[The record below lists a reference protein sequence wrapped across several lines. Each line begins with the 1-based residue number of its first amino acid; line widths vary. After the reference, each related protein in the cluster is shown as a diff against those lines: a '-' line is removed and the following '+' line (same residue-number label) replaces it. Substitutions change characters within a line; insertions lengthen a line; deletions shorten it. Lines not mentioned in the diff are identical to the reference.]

1 MAIEAI
7 RDDARKTCHGFAKVM
22 TNLRQRR
29 SAEAGGREFAAACPL
44 AEAVTV
50 ERERRATL
58 MADPSPECK
67 GSVPCREEG
76 LGSRSHTYWSPRPKE
91 LTS

>member
-50 ERERRATL
+50 
-58 MADPSPECK
+58 
-67 GSVPCREEG
+67 
-76 LGSRSHTYWSPRPKE
+76 
-91 LTS
+91 